1 MSEVITKKQLE
12 SSEIQTGA
20 CHYCGQ
26 IYQFETDGRATEEQ
40 LDAWAV
46 EKCDC
51 GGAVMKR
58 RRAEKAEEA
67 KQDIFE
73 IAEESECEQTQRDAA
88 LNLICEGIDLLVE
101 QKIESMG
108 VVLKDGHKM
117 NVKINGKGNIKTE
130 ISKTTKKSKEA

>member
-51 GGAVMKR
+51 VDAKIER
-58 RRAEKAEEA
+58 KYAEKINEAQANVREMIEE
-67 KQDIFE
+67 I
-73 IAEESECEQTQRDAA
+73 ESDPEQPHFATG
-88 LNLICEGIDLLVE
+88 LICDGIDLLARR
-101 QKIESMG
+101 KIVSLQ
-108 VVLKDGHKM
+108 VVMRNGYKLSA
-117 NVKINGKGNIKTE
+117 KINDKGNIKTE
-130 ISKTTKKSKEA
+130 ISKTIKKCKEA